1 MSRLRPI
8 AGAALIVALG
18 VWAGHAFAQQ
28 QTPQEAKEVVV
39 TGIGSIVAGD
49 RAKAKEDAVNNALR
63 NAVQQVVGVQV
74 GSETLTENFMLIQDR
89 IMTQSSGYISSYDV
103 LNEAE
108 EADMITVTVRAT
120 VKESDLVDDLVAIG
134 VLMARK
140 GYPRLLVLIDEQ
152 IFVDEGGEERA
163 PTTIDNQTTA
173 TALME
178 LLSPKGFRFVDASIV
193 RANIEASVLSSAL
206 GGDTAQAVQ
215 IGRAYQAEVVILG
228 KTVAKRGTAA
238 QQMLGTMVSMQ
249 ASINLQAY
257 RADTGEHIAATQETQ
272 AQVGG
277 SPIDASQRAIR
288 RAMNR
293 LGPRFEEMILEKWSQ
308 EVQSGQVVELVIVN
322 EFGFADVRNFMQL
335 LPYYVRGCEN
345 VTLKNY
351 AESLAT
357 LELNFRG
364 GGMALAGELSA
375 KTWEEYE
382 VVVSGVTANQVRI
395 RVTPK
400 ERW

>member
-382 VVVSGVTANQVRI
+382 VAVSGVTANQVRI

>member
-49 RAKAKEDAVNNALR
+49 KAKAKEDAVNNALR

-89 IMTQSSGYISSYDV
+89 IMTQSSGYISSYDIV
-103 LNEAE
+103 NEVE

-120 VKESDLVDDLVAIG
+120 VKESDLVGDLVAIG

-152 IFVDEGGEERA
+152 VFVDEGGEERA

-193 RANIEASVLSSAL
+193 RANIEANVLSSAL
-206 GGDTAQAVQ
+206 EGNAAQAVQ

-249 ASINLQAY
+249 ASVNLQAY

-293 LGPRFEEMILEKWSQ
+293 LVPRFEEMILEKWSQ

-382 VVVSGVTANQVRI
+382 VAVSGVTANQVRI